1 MKKKSYKLVK
11 GVIATALAGI
21 MVTSFAG
28 CTTVKKAV
36 LEKQDN
42 PISLYDESGNP
53 LCVIAFV
60 DKGDDG
66 SYKGD
71 ESYGYIQ
78 KDGEKIKFYDV
89 EHDNS
94 YNLYEGQL
102 LNYSVYYAPFTSLL
116 TEEDFNRA
124 LGYGSVDK
132 SVINKMQN
140 NLTVY
145 KLGDPEGY
153 SVDNKDWFLDIGTN
167 RATLEE
173 LNPETYFVDNEQ
185 NNKEQESTTLVKNR

>member
-1 MKKKSYKLVK
+1 M
-11 GVIATALAGI
+11 
-21 MVTSFAG
+21 
-28 CTTVKKAV
+28 
-36 LEKQDN
+36 
-42 PISLYDESGNP
+42 
-53 LCVIAFV
+53 
-60 DKGDDG
+60 
-66 SYKGD
+66 
-71 ESYGYIQ
+71 
-78 KDGEKIKFYDV
+78 
-89 EHDNS
+89 
-94 YNLYEGQL
+94 
-102 LNYSVYYAPFTSLL
+102 L

-124 LGYGSVDK
+124 LGYGFVDK

-153 SVDNKDWFLDIGTN
+153 SVDNKDWYLDIGTN

>member
-1 MKKKSYKLVK
+1 MKEKNYKLVK

-28 CTTVKKAV
+28 CTTVKNV
-36 LEKQDN
+36 VHEKQDN
-42 PISLYDESGNP
+42 PISLYDEGGNP

-60 DKGDDG
+60 DKNNGD
-66 SYKGD
+66 SYKEG

-89 EHDNS
+89 EHDNT
-94 YNLYEGQL
+94 YGLYEGQL
-102 LNYSVYYAPFTSLL
+102 SNYSVYYAPFTSLL
-116 TEEDFNRA
+116 TGEDFNKA
-124 LGYGSVDK
+124 IGYGSVNK
-132 SVINKMQN
+132 SVINTMQD
-140 NLTVY
+140 NLSVY
-145 KLGDPEGY
+145 KFVENKGY
-153 SVDNKDWFLDIGTN
+153 CVDNKGILDTN
-167 RATLEE
+167 TNCATLEE